1 MSFLRGKMSFL
12 RVILW
17 CGLLTAI
24 LGCSLYFTHG
34 AAANEPAMEVVRQ
47 MLSPEEIEAAKY
59 TTHQEEAEAQIAR
72 IKADVA
78 KLKNHPWAGE
88 YSGRM
93 GGYLAVSPTLGAAMR
108 SGPCILV
115 YGTRSSVRQ
124 NEKGWL
130 EMSPDKN
137 KEFSFS
143 GFDGAL
149 VPVKWGSRRYLI
161 PEDDLQRFTT
171 DINLGEEPRTGS
183 NSRMGMHYLR
193 VGDENKPI
201 SGLPDL
207 PAEYLK
213 KIRSVAVEANVR
225 DVKLLKN
232 YPNEYTSSCGRE
244 YRVTLDKGS
253 TDGFAEGDT
262 LRLINPSE
270 GYDRIEL
277 IEVQNRSATA
287 RVFVGADNCNDTS
300 QSPNKNWKYT
310 TGAYSPSATR

>member
-1 MSFLRGKMSFL
+1 MSFHQGNMSFL

-47 MLSPEEIEAAKY
+47 MLSPEEIEAARY
-59 TTHQEEAEAQIAR
+59 TTQQEEAEAQIAR
-72 IKADVA
+72 IKTDVA

-115 YGTRSSVRQ
+115 YGTRSAVRQ

-143 GFDGAL
+143 GFDGTL
-149 VPVKWGSRRYLI
+149 VPVKWGSRTYLI
-161 PEDDLQRFTT
+161 PEDDLQSFTT
-171 DINLGEEPRTGS
+171 DINLGEEPRNAS
-183 NSRMGMHYLR
+183 HNRAGMHYLK
-193 VGDENKPI
+193 VGDEDKLV

-213 KIRSVAVEANVR
+213 KIRSVAVDANVR
-225 DVKLLKN
+225 GAKLLKN
-232 YPNEYTSSCGRE
+232 YPNDYSCGRE
-244 YRVTLDKGS
+244 YLVTLDKGS
-253 TDGFAEGDT
+253 ADGLAQGDT
-262 LRLINPSE
+262 LRLTSHDK

-277 IEVQNRSATA
+277 NEVQNRSATA
-287 RVFVGADNCNDTS
+287 RVFVSADNCTDTS
-300 QSPNKNWKYT
+300 QSPNKDWKYT

>member
-1 MSFLRGKMSFL
+1 MSFHRGNKSFLRI
-12 RVILW
+12 ILW
-17 CGLLTAI
+17 CGLLTTI
-24 LGCSLYFTHG
+24 LGCSLYFSHG
-34 AAANEPAMEVVRQ
+34 AAANAPAMEVVRE

-59 TTHQEEAEAQIAR
+59 TTQQEEAEAQIGR

-115 YGTRSSVRQ
+115 YGTRSSVHQ

-130 EMSPDKN
+130 EMSPAKN
-137 KEFSFS
+137 EEFGFH
-143 GFDGAL
+143 GFDAAL

-161 PEDDLQRFTT
+161 PEEDLQRFAT
-171 DINLGEEPRTGS
+171 DINLGEEPRNGS
-183 NSRMGMHYLR
+183 NSRQGMHYLR
-193 VGDENKPI
+193 IGDEKKPV

-213 KIRSVAVEANVR
+213 KIRSVAIDANVR

-232 YPNEYTSSCGRE
+232 YPNDYSCGRE
-244 YRVTLDKGS
+244 YLVTLDNGS
-253 TDGFAEGDT
+253 ADGLAQGDT
-262 LRLINPSE
+262 LSLTSPDE

-277 IEVQNRSATA
+277 IEVKNRSATA
-287 RVFVGADNCNDTS
+287 RVFVSADNCTDTS
-300 QSPNKNWKYT
+300 HSPNKNWKFS
-310 TGAYSPSATR
+310 TGAYTAR